1 MAVRLEILKIKN
13 LTAEVDILGARG
25 PLEVVECGA
34 STVAFVLDQP
44 VREGVLISLE
54 LRLAFAGKV
63 RLFPVAGKVL
73 TSAAVGDGTHQIRV
87 QLRQYD
93 KEIWA
98 PLVRALAGDQ
108 DRVDRL
114 FAAIKGES

>member
-1 MAVRLEILKIKN
+1 MAIRLEILKIKN

-34 STVAFVLDQP
+34 STVAFILDQP
-44 VREGVLISLE
+44 LREGVLISLE
-54 LRLAFAGKV
+54 VRLAFAGRI

-73 TSAAVGDGTHQIRV
+73 GCALAGQGTHHIRV

-93 KEIWA
+93 KELWG